1 MFNNYCPED
10 GPIICLV
17 KIIIQRKKKK
27 KKKVG
32 TQNEVATK
40 RAVDKVKIP

>member
-27 KKKVG
+27 KVG